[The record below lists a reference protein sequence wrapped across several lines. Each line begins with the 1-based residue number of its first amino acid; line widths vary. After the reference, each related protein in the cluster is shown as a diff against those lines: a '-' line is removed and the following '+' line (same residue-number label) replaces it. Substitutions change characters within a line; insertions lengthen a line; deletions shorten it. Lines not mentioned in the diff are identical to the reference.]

1 MPDDHSL
8 DLFDDAGNDEASSP
22 PPSASEAD
30 EPRDQPAA
38 RDATARSTASERSPA
53 PEPEPEAPRVWSV
66 SQVNRA
72 VRGMLEGNEPLWVG
86 GEIGSWTRS
95 RAGHC
100 YFTLKDDRAQI
111 RSVMFQ
117 REAQT
122 LPIDPDEGMQ
132 VRALGQLTLYEARGE
147 YQLVV
152 RRLEAEGTEGLW
164 RLAFEKLR
172 GRLEAEG
179 LLDPARKRRLP
190 AYPEC
195 VGVVTSPTGAALRD
209 IVSVLGRRA
218 PWTRVVV
225 SGTRVQGEGA
235 SVEIAEAL
243 DALATS
249 GLCDV
254 ILVSR
259 GGGSIEDLWAFNEEP
274 VARAVAACPVP
285 VVSAVGHEVDVTIC
299 DLVADL
305 RAPTPSAGAEAVVP
319 DAAVV
324 LDTLRTTPERLA
336 RGLRGV
342 ATRRRDRIEHRL
354 ERLGR
359 AVERRL
365 APVRQSVDLAT
376 ARLERAMRSGIE
388 GRRRSLRGSAG
399 RLQALSPLAT
409 LQRGYAVARA
419 PDGGVLRSVDD
430 FETGR
435 PFLVRVTDGTV
446 RAETL
451 DITRTTED
459 E

>member
-1 MPDDHSL
+1 LPDDLSL
-8 DLFDDAGNDEASSP
+8 DLFADAGSDE
-22 PPSASEAD
+22 E
-30 EPRDQPAA
+30 PAA
-38 RDATARSTASERSPA
+38 PA
-53 PEPEPEAPRVWSV
+53 PPAPPETEPMAEAPPTPEPAAAPTPEPDAPRVWSV

-72 VRGMLEGNEPLWVG
+72 VRGLLEGNVEPLWVG

-117 REAQT
+117 REAET
-122 LPIDPDEGMQ
+122 LPTDPDEGMQ

-209 IVSVLGRRA
+209 IVSVLRRRA

-243 DALATS
+243 DELAAS
-249 GLCDV
+249 GHCDV

-342 ATRRRDRIEHRL
+342 ATRRRERIEHRL

-359 AVERRL
+359 AIERRL
-365 APVRQSVDLAT
+365 APARQSVDLAT

-388 GRRRSLRGSAG
+388 GRRRTLRGSAG

-419 PDGGVLRSVDD
+419 PDGEVLRSVDD
-430 FETGR
+430 FEAGR
-435 PFLVRVTDGTV
+435 PFQVRVTDGTV
-446 RAETL
+446 TAETL
-451 DITRTTED
+451 DITRTADD

>member
-8 DLFDDAGNDEASSP
+8 DLFDDGGDDGGNDEAPSP
-22 PPSASEAD
+22 PAPQA
-30 EPRDQPAA
+30 PPA
-38 RDATARSTASERSPA
+38 A
-53 PEPEPEAPRVWSV
+53 PEPEGPRVWSV

-72 VRGMLEGNEPLWVG
+72 VRGMLEGNVEPLWVG

-172 GRLEAEG
+172 GRLAAEG

-209 IVSVLGRRA
+209 IVSVLRRRA

-225 SGTRVQGEGA
+225 SGTRVQGDGA

-243 DALATS
+243 DALAAS

-365 APVRQSVDLAT
+365 APARQSVDLAT

-388 GRRRSLRGSAG
+388 GRRRALRGSAG

-430 FETGR
+430 FEAGR